1 MPPPLRT
8 LFPPLTWL
16 RELTLASASRD
27 LVSGITLAAYAIP
40 VALAYASLAGLPP
53 EVGIYGYL
61 LGGLGYALLGT
72 SRQLAIGPTSAISLT
87 VGATLVEIS
96 GGDAARALEIAALA
110 AVVAAALC
118 GIAWALKASTLSSFI
133 SETILLGFKAGAGLT
148 IASTQLASFLGMP
161 AGGSGFFGRV
171 WWVSTHLGDTHAATL
186 AVGVGALVV
195 LFLGKKFAPALPVAL
210 VVVVLSIVAVNRTAL
225 HDAGLT
231 LVGTVPA
238 GLPAISLP
246 TLRLRDVDGVIPL
259 AFACVLLAY
268 IEGLSAARTFADK
281 HGYTIDARQELLAL
295 GGANLL
301 AGLGGGYPLAG
312 GLSQSAVNDAA
323 GAKSPLSL
331 VFASAT
337 LALCLLFLTGLV
349 ESLPKAVLAAIV
361 LVAVYDLIKV
371 REIARLRRVSRFEFR
386 IAMLALVGVLLL
398 GILKGVL
405 LAAFASLLVLL
416 TRAAFPH
423 VAVLGRIPGAR
434 RYSDVEISPENE
446 RLEGVL
452 AFRAEASIL
461 YFNVDHVRE
470 QILAR
475 VGAAAAV
482 RAVIVDL
489 ASSPAIDL
497 AGARMLDDLRHTLG
511 ERGISFRVVDAR
523 AGVRELLAAAGV
535 AGELSVDKE
544 TSLADAIDAAM
555 AR

>member
-1 MPPPLRT
+1 MPSART
-8 LFPPLTWL
+8 LLPPLTWL
-16 RELTLASASRD
+16 RELTAKSAASD

-61 LGGLGYALLGT
+61 LGGLGYALFGT

-87 VGATLVEIS
+87 VGATLIDLS
-96 GGDAARALEIAALA
+96 GGDAARALDIAALA

-118 GIAWALKASTLSSFI
+118 VIAWALKASTLSSFI

-148 IASTQLASFLGMP
+148 IASTQLASFFGMP
-161 AGGSGFFGRV
+161 AGGSDFFSRT
-171 WWVSTHLGDTHAATL
+171 WWAVTHLTETHVATI
-186 AVGVGALVV
+186 AVGLTALVL
-195 LFLGKKFAPALPVAL
+195 LFAGKRFAPALPTAL

-231 LVGTVPA
+231 LVGAVPA

-246 TLRLRDVDGVIPL
+246 ALRLRDVDGVVPL

-281 HGYTIDARQELLAL
+281 HGYAIDARQELLAL

-349 ESLPKAVLAAIV
+349 ASLPKAVLAAIV
-361 LVAVYDLIKV
+361 LVAVYDLIKL
-371 REIARLRRVSRFEFR
+371 REIARLRRLSRFEFR
-386 IAMLALVGVLLL
+386 VAMVALVGVLLL
-398 GILKGVL
+398 GILKGVM
-405 LAAFASLLVLL
+405 LAAFASLLVIL

-423 VAVLGRIPGAR
+423 VAVLGRIPGTR
-434 RYSDVEISPENE
+434 RYSDIEASPDNE
-446 RLEGVL
+446 RLANVL
-452 AFRAEASIL
+452 AIRVEASVL
-461 YFNVDHVRE
+461 YFNADHVRDI
-470 QILAR
+470 ILAR
-475 VGAAAAV
+475 VDSASGI

-489 ASSPAIDL
+489 ASSPGIDL
-497 AGARMLDDLRHTLG
+497 AGSRMLAELRRVLG
-511 ERGISFRVVDAR
+511 ERKISFRVVDAR
-523 AGVRELLAAAGV
+523 AAVRELLTAAGM
-535 AGELSVDKE
+535 ATDLGVDRE
-544 TSLADAIDAAM
+544 TSLADAIEAA
-555 AR
+555 AER